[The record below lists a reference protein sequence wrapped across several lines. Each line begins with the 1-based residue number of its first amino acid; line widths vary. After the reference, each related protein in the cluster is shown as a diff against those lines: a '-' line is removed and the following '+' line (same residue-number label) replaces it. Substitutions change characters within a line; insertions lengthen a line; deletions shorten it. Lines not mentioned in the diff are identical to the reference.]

1 MCIRDREKGKPWSTS
16 GLQGCSRFI
25 KKLWSILVDN
35 EGDLSKH
42 INDSESDKQTNQMLH
57 QMIKKVSDNLEQL
70 HFNTCVSEFM
80 IFTNHI
86 QKLDEINREL
96 IRSFIVLLNPFMPH
110 FSQEL
115 WELMGESSELTYED
129 WPKYDKSFILQDEIT
144 IAVQLNGK
152 RRSEINIS
160 KDEDESSVLDKARS
174 DEKIIA
180 FIGDMEVVKEIYIKD
195 KIVNLVV
202 K

>member
-1 MCIRDREKGKPWSTS
+1 MGPLDKGKPWSTS

-35 EGDLSKH
+35 EGDISWH
-42 INDSESDKQTNQMLH
+42 IDDSATDKKTNQMLH
-57 QMIKKVSDNLEQL
+57 QMIKKVSDNLDQL

-86 QKLDEINREL
+86 QKLDKINRES
-96 IRSFIVLLNPFMPH
+96 IRSFIIILNPFIPH
-110 FSQEL
+110 FAQEL
-115 WELMGESSELTYED
+115 WKLIGETTELTYED
-129 WPKYDKSFILQDEIT
+129 WLKYDHSLIINDEIT
-144 IAVQLNGK
+144 IAIQINGK
-152 RRSEINIS
+152 RRSEISIS
-160 KDEDESSVLDKARS
+160 KDESESSVLDKAKS
-174 DEKIIA
+174 DDKIAA
-180 FIGDMEVVKEIYIKD
+180 FISKMEVVKSIYVKE